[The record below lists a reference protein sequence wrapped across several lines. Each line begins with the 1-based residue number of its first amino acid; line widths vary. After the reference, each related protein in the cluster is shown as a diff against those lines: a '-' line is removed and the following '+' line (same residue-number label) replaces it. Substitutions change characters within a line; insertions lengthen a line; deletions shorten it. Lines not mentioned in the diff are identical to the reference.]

1 MKILAIRIKN
11 LASLAD
17 TTEINFT
24 EEPLNSAGI
33 FAITGPTGAGKSTVL
48 DALCLALYAKTPR
61 YIEAKES
68 GIEIYDV
75 QGSTIS
81 QGDVRGILRDG
92 TGEGFAEVDF
102 TGVNGQNYRATWNV
116 RRARSNAAGTMQA
129 DTTELKNITSNKILT
144 KRKTETL
151 KEIERL
157 VGLNF
162 EQFTRSVLLAQ
173 GDFTAFLKA
182 TKDDKSSLLEKL
194 TGTYI
199 YSEISRLVFE
209 KYKLQEQELREL
221 NLRKEGIITL
231 TEEDVHLLH
240 EEEKEI
246 DVQIKNFDKQ
256 IQDLNNEINWHK
268 QLLEL
273 KSSQVVANTVW
284 ELTVEAKN
292 AASTRE
298 QKLKQVEQVQTTRTW
313 VDALNQTEKQ
323 FHLKSTEVKDLEEN
337 ILTLQE
343 QKNLVEKL
351 LQDSEVQLAGKT
363 KENDDAVPFLEEA
376 KKLDT
381 LLKEKEEQILNA
393 KKEVAS
399 AKDIH
404 DQQLVQLHNKQ
415 AEVAK
420 LLLDIEKLKNWKNEN
435 ITRQLIAENRT
446 IIISKLAD
454 AQILLSSLKTILIDI
469 VDIQETT
476 KAKEQEKTTLETN
489 FSTKQESVIL
499 LRKAHEIQKKELLLI
514 PIETL
519 EMEKGTV
526 DSKLEDSIIAQAHW
540 SILYRNLNDFNSLD
554 NKLLLNQKESTAKD
568 VILTQT
574 VQQLATA
581 LTKKETSEY
590 FLKQARLAAAE
601 NVESLRSN
609 LTEGEPCPVCGSIE
623 HPYALHDPRLNN
635 VLSGIEE
642 EYLKNEQNYLSLL
655 KDHSTIKEA
664 CESLKKTVVLQ
675 KQEHT
680 QKLTDL
686 QGLQQTWKGFPI
698 QHECDTISDEKKYS
712 WFEDNLKALK
722 TKQFALHGQIQSYNV
737 TRQQVEAQKNKIEE
751 LEKELTET
759 TNQVKDLERLLLS
772 YREQLK
778 YKTQEQEKATTS
790 LSEVELTLNHYF
802 PNTDWIN
809 NWKRD
814 PDPFLLQ
821 INIFTEHWNQNIEK
835 LDDEI
840 QQHSIL
846 SATLSGIVTQLNT
859 FAKEVTKKETVLLG
873 LENNYL
879 LIDQQR
885 KAIFK
890 GEQVQ
895 QIEARLKQSIEVAR
909 ENLNNNKLKQEKLN
923 IAFTKSTTQ
932 KTQLEKDLV
941 DLHDNKTTYSGD
953 ILNWIEQYNK
963 QYSLPLDYEQLLNLL
978 SYTSDWKD
986 EEQAALKD
994 IADAL
999 TKALSVLNERT
1010 KLLKQHEQK
1019 SLSDRPIEEIN
1030 DLYVSTKSGLDLTTL
1045 TKNGI
1050 GFRLQQDK
1058 ENKEKIGDLLKTI
1071 ATKAAVTENWS
1082 KLNEIIGSADG
1093 KKFRQIAQEYTL
1105 DVLLSYANIHL
1116 EMLTKRYKIQR
1127 IPASLGLQVVDQDM
1141 GDEVR
1146 TVYSLSGGESFLVS
1160 LALALGLASISS
1172 SRMKVESLFID
1183 EGFGALDP
1191 ATLNIAMDALERLH
1205 NQGRKVCVI
1214 SHVQEMTERIP
1225 TQIKVIK
1232 IASGKSKVEVLGI

>member
-92 TGEGFAEVDF
+92 TGEGYAEVDF
-102 TGVNGQNYRATWNV
+102 TGVDGHNYRATWNV
-116 RRARSNAAGTMQA
+116 RRARSNAAGNMQA
-129 DTTELKNITSNKILT
+129 DTTELKNITTNIVLT
-144 KRKTETL
+144 QRKTETL

-209 KYKLQEQELREL
+209 KYKQHEQELREL

-231 TEEDVHLLH
+231 TEEEVQNLH
-240 EEEKEI
+240 AEEKEI
-246 DVQIKNFDKQ
+246 DLQIKNLEKQ
-256 IQDLNNEINWHK
+256 IQDLTNEINWHK

-273 KSSQVVANTVW
+273 QSSQVEANTAW
-284 ELTVEAKN
+284 ELAVEAKN
-292 AASTRE
+292 AAKTRE
-298 QKLKQVEQVQTTRTW
+298 EKLKQVEQVQTTRTW
-313 VDALNQTEKQ
+313 VDALNQTERQ
-323 FHLKSTEVKDLEEN
+323 INLKSNEVKVLDEN
-337 ILTLQE
+337 ITTLQE
-343 QKNLVEKL
+343 QKDQLEKL
-351 LQDSEVQLAGKT
+351 LQDSEEQLAVKT
-363 KENDDAVPFLEEA
+363 KENDDAVPFLEDA

-381 LLKEKEEQILNA
+381 LLKEKEEQIVTA
-393 KKEVAS
+393 KKEVS
-399 AKDIH
+399 IAKDVH

-415 AEVAK
+415 AEAAN
-420 LLLDIEKLKNWKNEN
+420 LFLDIEKLKNWKTEN
-435 ITRQLIAENRT
+435 ISRQPIAENRT

-454 AQILLSSLKTILIDI
+454 AQILLDSLKTTSKDID
-469 VDIQETT
+469 DIQEKT
-476 KAKEQEKTTLETN
+476 KVKVQEKTALQTN

-499 LRKAHEIQKKELLLI
+499 LRKAYEIQKKELLLI

-519 EMEKGTV
+519 EMEKATLDGKLQ
-526 DSKLEDSIIAQAHW
+526 DSVTAHAHW
-540 SILYRNLNDFNSLD
+540 RILYSTLIDFNSLD
-554 NKLLLNQKESTAKD
+554 NKLLLNQKDSSANE

-574 VQQLATA
+574 AQQLATA
-581 LTKKETSEY
+581 RTRKETSEH
-590 FLKQARLAAAE
+590 FLKHARLAAAE
-601 NVESLRSN
+601 NIETLRSN
-609 LTEGEPCPVCGSIE
+609 LEEGEPCPVCGSID

-642 EYLKNEQNYLSLL
+642 EYFKNEQNYLTLL
-655 KDHSTIKEA
+655 KDHSALQKT
-664 CESLKKTVVLQ
+664 CESLKETIVLQ
-675 KQEHT
+675 KQEHA
-680 QKLTDL
+680 QKHTDL
-686 QGLQQTWKGFPI
+686 QGLQQTWLGFPI
-698 QHECDTISDEKKYS
+698 QHECNTLPDEKKS
-712 WFEDNLKALK
+712 NWFDENLKDLK
-722 TKQFALHGQIQSYNV
+722 KTQATLQTQIQSYNV
-737 TRQQVEAQKNKIEE
+737 TRQQVETQKNKIDE

-759 TNQVKDLERLLLS
+759 TNALKDLERLLLS
-772 YREQLK
+772 YREQLQR
-778 YKTQEQEKATTS
+778 KTLDQEKATTS
-790 LSEVELTLNHYF
+790 LSEVEFILNPYF
-802 PNTDWIN
+802 PNSDWFN
-809 NWKRD
+809 NWKID
-814 PDPFLLQ
+814 PDPFLLK
-821 INIFTEHWNQNIEK
+821 INNFANHWKENNEK
-835 LDDEI
+835 LDVEV
-840 QQHSIL
+840 QQHGIL
-846 SATLSGIVTQLNT
+846 TATLSGIETQLNT
-859 FAKEVTKKETVLLG
+859 FAKEVTKKENVLSG
-873 LENNYL
+873 LETNYH
-879 LIDQQR
+879 LIEQQR
-885 KAIFK
+885 KGIFN

-895 QIEARLKQSIEVAR
+895 QIEARLKQSIKAAR
-909 ENLNNNKLKQEKLN
+909 ENLNNNKLTQEELN
-923 IAFTKSTTQ
+923 TAFTKTTTQ
-932 KTQLEKDLV
+932 KTQLEKDVV
-941 DLHDNKTTYSGD
+941 DLHDNKTSYSGD

-963 QYSLPLDYEQLLNLL
+963 QYSLSLDYQQLINLL
-978 SYTSDWKD
+978 SFTSDWIND
-986 EEQAALKD
+986 EQAALRN
-994 IADAL
+994 IAEAL

-1010 KLLKQHEQK
+1010 NLLKQLEQK
-1019 SLSDRPIEEIN
+1019 RLSDRPLEEVN
-1030 DLYVSTKSGLDLTTL
+1030 NLYISTKSGFDKATQ
-1045 TKNGI
+1045 TKNEL
-1050 GFRLQQDK
+1050 GFRLKQDK

-1071 ATKAAVTENWS
+1071 AAKATITENWS

-1191 ATLNIAMDALERLH
+1191 TTLNIAMDALERLH

-1225 TQIKVIK
+1225 TQIKISK
-1232 IASGKSKVEVLGI
+1232 IASGKSKVEVLGV